1 MNITRKRC
9 NSNDTDLCCT
19 QVTRELHAK
28 SGAQRAS
35 CCSAAPR
42 DVRMRRGLPV
52 RVAFTLGR
60 VAFRPNHRYPPGTE
74 AAPPNS
80 AMPDTGPV
88 WGFCTIRST
97 VSACRRR
104 VAALMVQFPPFAGG
118 AIVRQVTPLL
128 GPRVVPFH
136 RLLAPSTSADLPKTQ
151 TTLPTKAHFQ
161 RLSPRWSTF
170 WAPHPRE
177 SWLAHG

>member
-19 QVTRELHAK
+19 QVARELHAK
-28 SGAQRAS
+28 LGAQHAS
-35 CCSAAPR
+35 CWSAAPQ
-42 DVRMRRGLPV
+42 DVRVRRGLPV
-52 RVAFTLGR
+52 RVAFALGH
-60 VAFRPNHRYPPGTE
+60 VAFRPNHRCPPDTE
-74 AAPPNS
+74 AAPPHS

-118 AIVRQVTPLL
+118 VIGRQVAPRSSCSSTP
-128 GPRVVPFH
+128 PFGGALDE
-136 RLLAPSTSADLPKTQ
+136 RRFAQNADHLTYK
-151 TTLPTKAHFQ
+151 
-161 RLSPRWSTF
+161 SPFSTF
-170 WAPHPRE
+170 FTEVVYVLGTTP
-177 SWLAHG
+177 S